1 MPNGNVME
9 YIRSNPE
16 ANRLCL
22 VSPVVHSCEV
32 RVLMIAT
39 HSFSRLH
46 LVLPTFTNLGL
57 CTEISKDYG
66 IALYAAFASLTGVVG
81 KHPR

>member
-1 MPNGNVME
+1 ME

-16 ANRLCL
+16 VNRLCL

-39 HSFSRLH
+39 RSFPRLH
-46 LVLPTFTNLGL
+46 LVLPTFTNSGL
-57 CTEISKDYG
+57 YTEISKEYA
-66 IALYAAFASLTGVVG
+66 IALYAVFASLMGVVG